1 MRNLLAAA
9 ALSLIA
15 PLAAAQNSGP
25 IIAYPPQNDTVS
37 LSLALED
44 WVETQSARTE
54 LAIDA
59 SLPGSDAG
67 KVRNNML
74 EAVKSL
80 AQGVEWRFTTF
91 DRSQDASGL
100 EHWHAVME
108 ARLPEAKLGGLSD
121 RAKQASKPGLQIN
134 VQDVD
139 FTPTLEETQAARF
152 KLRGETYKKINEA
165 LTQLNQAEPDRKFR
179 ISNVDFGGLPNGD
192 LEEVVVTARRSAG
205 MPMAAS
211 APIRGK
217 GDGGQSFSLSEK
229 VKVHVD
235 VTFSALAPRE

>member
-1 MRNLLAAA
+1 MRNLTIIA
-9 ALSLIA
+9 ALSLVA

-54 LAIDA
+54 LAINA

-67 KVRNNML
+67 KARSSML
-74 EAVKSL
+74 DAVKTL
-80 AQGVEWRFTTF
+80 AQGAEWRFTSF

-100 EHWHAVME
+100 EHWQAVLE
-108 ARLPEAKLGGLSD
+108 ARLPEAKLGGLAD

-134 VQDVD
+134 VQNVD
-139 FTPTLEETQAARF
+139 FTPTLAETETARA
-152 KLRGETYKKINEA
+152 KLRSEMYKKVNEA
-165 LTQLNQAEPDRKFR
+165 LAQLNQVEPDRKYR
-179 ISNVDFGGLPNGD
+179 IARIDFGGREAIPFN
-192 LEEVVVTARRSAG
+192 EAMVARRNAV
-205 MPMAAS
+205 PMAAA
-211 APIRGK
+211 APMQEK
-217 GDGGQSFSLSEK
+217 VDGGEAFSLSEK
-229 VKVHVD
+229 VKLHAD